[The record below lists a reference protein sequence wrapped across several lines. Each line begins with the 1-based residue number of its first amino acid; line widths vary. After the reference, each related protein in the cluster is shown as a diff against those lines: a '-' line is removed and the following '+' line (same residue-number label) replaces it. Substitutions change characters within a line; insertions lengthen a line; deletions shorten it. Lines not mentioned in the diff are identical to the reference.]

1 MKSRGK
7 NRKHARCEEGAE
19 AFIFDLD
26 GMITDVA
33 QAHAD
38 AWKQKEKRP
47 SLLSDDPRR
56 PSQFMRG
63 PTCRPS

>member
-1 MKSRGK
+1 MNPRRR
-7 NRKHARCEEGAE
+7 NRAHAHCEEGAE
-19 AFIFDLD
+19 AFIYDLD
-26 GMITDVA
+26 GMITDTA
-33 QAHAD
+33 GAHAD

-56 PSQFMRG
+56 QSQFMRG